1 MRKRIADL
9 PHVGIYILL
18 HCKSLVDVEINKL
31 TMTVSNHTAAFSGN
45 KKIYCEST
53 HHGRIYTVLTCRAST
68 TLHVTKDS
76 CTCLDCLLYTSDA
89 ADDLYM
95 V

>member
-18 HCKSLVDVEINKL
+18 HCKSLIDFEIDKL

-45 KKIYCEST
+45 KKI
-53 HHGRIYTVLTCRAST
+53 L
-68 TLHVTKDS
+68 
-76 CTCLDCLLYTSDA
+76 
-89 ADDLYM
+89 
-95 V
+95 